1 MSVTSSTEQASN
13 EGAEQKLPRLR
24 RVVTGH
30 DAAGRSTV
38 LIDGPCIFHGNISGR
53 GWNVQDI
60 WESDVVPVPL
70 EASEPDP
77 TEGPVH
83 FGIPD
88 TGVRVRVTDIPPTP
102 PGTEPFMHRTNSIDY
117 LHVLEGEITMLLD
130 DAEHVVVLRKGDT
143 IVQRATNHAWVNRTN
158 EHCRVL
164 VVMVAGRVSKELEKA
179 IGPIPP
185 WDPKGRGVRDE

>member
-1 MSVTSSTEQASN
+1 MSDVKTDDQM
-13 EGAEQKLPRLR
+13 PRLR

-30 DAAGRSTV
+30 DTAGRSVV
-38 LIDGPCIFHGNISGR
+38 LIDAPCIFHGNIGGR

-60 WESDVVPVPL
+60 WESDHVPVPI
-70 EASEPDP
+70 EASEADP
-77 TEGPVH
+77 TDGPPD
-83 FGIPD
+83 FAIPG

-130 DAEHVVVLRKGDT
+130 DEEHVVVLRKGDT
-143 IVQRATNHAWVNRTN
+143 IVQRATNHAWVNRTDK
-158 EHCRVL
+158 HCRVL
-164 VVMVAGRVSKELEKA
+164 VVMVAGRIGAALEKS

-185 WDPKGRGVRDE
+185 WDARGAAVK

>member
-1 MSVTSSTEQASN
+1 MESSEGKSEQR
-13 EGAEQKLPRLR
+13 LPRLR

-30 DAAGRSTV
+30 DAEGRSVV
-38 LIDGPCIFHGNISGR
+38 LIDGPCIFHGDIGGR

-77 TEGPVH
+77 TAGPVN
-83 FGIPD
+83 FRIPE

-130 DAEHVVVLRKGDT
+130 DPQHVVVLRKGDT
-143 IVQRATNHAWVNRTN
+143 IVQRATNHAWVNRSN
-158 EHCRVL
+158 AHCRVL
-164 VVMVAGRVSKELEKA
+164 VIMVAGRISPPLEQS
-179 IGPIPP
+179 IGPMPP
-185 WDPKGRGVRDE
+185 WPPQGGSVR

>member
-1 MSVTSSTEQASN
+1 MHMQASKDSTEQR
-13 EGAEQKLPRLR
+13 LPRLR

-30 DAAGRSTV
+30 DEAGRSVV
-38 LIDGPCIFHGNISGR
+38 LIDGPCIFHGDIGGR

-60 WESDVVPVPL
+60 WESNVVPVPL

-77 TEGPVH
+77 TEGPVN
-83 FGIPD
+83 FAIPD
-88 TGVRVRVTDIPPTP
+88 TGVRVRVTDIPPTA
-102 PGTEPFMHRTNSIDY
+102 PGAEPFMHRTNSIDY

-130 DAEHVVVLRKGDT
+130 DPEHAVVLRKGDT

-158 EHCRVL
+158 VHCRL
-164 VVMVAGRVSKELEKA
+164 LIVMVAGRVSAELEKS

-185 WDPKGRGVRDE
+185 WDSRGRGVR

>member
-1 MSVTSSTEQASN
+1 MPPSRDSTAP
-13 EGAEQKLPRLR
+13 ALTPLR

-30 DAAGRSTV
+30 DAAGRSIV
-38 LIDGPCIFHGNISGR
+38 MIDGPCTFHQNIRGG

-60 WESDVVPVPL
+60 WESTIVPVPL
-70 EASEPDP
+70 DAQEPDP
-77 TEGPVH
+77 TAGPVH

-88 TGVRVRVTDIPPTP
+88 TGIRVRVTDIPPTR

-130 DAEHVVVLRKGDT
+130 DPTHVVVLRKGDT
-143 IVQRATNHAWVNRTN
+143 IVQRATNHAWVNRTS

-164 VVMVAGRVSKELEKA
+164 VIMIAGRITDALEKS
-179 IGPIPP
+179 IGPMPA
-185 WDPKGRGVRDE
+185 WDPQGRGTR

>member
-1 MSVTSSTEQASN
+1 MPASRESTEQ
-13 EGAEQKLPRLR
+13 GLPRLR

-30 DAAGRSTV
+30 DETGRSIV
-38 LIDGPCIFHGNISGR
+38 MIDGLCIFHGDIGGG

-60 WESDVVPVPL
+60 WESSAVPVPI

-77 TEGPVH
+77 TAAPVH

-102 PGTEPFMHRTNSIDY
+102 PGTPPFMHRTNSIDY

-130 DAEHVVVLRKGDT
+130 DEDHVVVLRKGDT

-158 EHCRVL
+158 AHCRVL
-164 VVMVAGRVSKELEKA
+164 VIMIAGRVSAELEKS
-179 IGPIPP
+179 IGPVPP
-185 WDPKGRGVRDE
+185 WDPHGRGVRK